1 MITNLTTEKMVVI
14 SDLHLGNPFSTR
26 THNALQFI
34 KWASAQNYDICIN
47 GDGLEMAQASY
58 SKIIS
63 EMPEV
68 VRTIK
73 NLNKVNNSIYYV
85 VGNHDMGLENFL
97 EDWGFFKV
105 CPFLNVNSGESRV
118 RIEHGHL
125 YDPFYIKHPNLYEK
139 LTHLGG
145 LLLKI
150 SPSFYKT
157 WIWFEKQ
164 RALLRAKKTGII
176 GEPPEFAEAAWEISQ
191 RGFDCVVF
199 GHTHHPGEVEFP
211 EGRKYLNPG
220 SWLLSC
226 HYVEINRGEIS
237 LKNWDN
243 SRQHSLP

>member
-1 MITNLTTEKMVVI
+1 MITNLYTEKMVVI
-14 SDLHLGNPFSTR
+14 SDLHFGNPFSTR
-26 THNALQFI
+26 TKYVLEFI

-47 GDGLEMAQASY
+47 GDGLEIAQASY

-63 EMPEV
+63 EMPDV

-73 NLNKVNNSIYYV
+73 GLNKLNNSIYYV
-85 VGNHDMGLENFL
+85 VGNHDIGLENFL

-105 CPFLNVNSGESRV
+105 CPFLNVTSGKTRL

-125 YDPFYIKHPNLYEK
+125 YDPFFVKHPALYEK

-150 SPSFYKT
+150 SPSLYKT
-157 WIWFEKQ
+157 WIRFEKWK
-164 RALLRAKKTGII
+164 AYLRAKKSGII
-176 GEPPEFAEAAWEISQ
+176 GEPPEFADAAWEISQ

-199 GHTHHPGEVEFP
+199 GHTHHPGEVQLP
-211 EGRKYLNPG
+211 EGRKYFNPG

-226 HYVEINRGEIS
+226 HYVEINRGVIN

-243 SRQHSLP
+243 SKQHSLP